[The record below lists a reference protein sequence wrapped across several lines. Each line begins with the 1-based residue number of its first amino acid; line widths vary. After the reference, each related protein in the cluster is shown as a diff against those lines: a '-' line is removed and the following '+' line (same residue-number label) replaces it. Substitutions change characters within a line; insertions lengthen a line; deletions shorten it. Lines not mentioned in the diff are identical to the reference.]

1 MSYDLNFWRYQ
12 SRIRL
17 VHKAV
22 YEHLSAGQH
31 VEGLEDLLIEDIVRK
46 VSKTFSG
53 WKQVD
58 DVTFDGGARGSFKIF
73 TTPQFFRVDGTGLS
87 GDEMNTFI
95 DIGSGFGCPLY
106 DSQAGQRYEI
116 Q

>member
-1 MSYDLNFWRYQ
+1 MSYDLNFWRYK

-22 YEHLSAGQH
+22 YEQLSAGQH
-31 VEGLEDLLIEDIVRK
+31 VDGLEDLPIEDIVRR
-46 VSKTFSG
+46 VNKTFSG
-53 WKQVD
+53 WKKVD
-58 DVTFDGGARGSFKIF
+58 DVTFDGGERGSFRLF
-73 TTPQFFRVDGTGLS
+73 TTPQFFRVDGSGLS
-87 GDEMNTFI
+87 GDEMNKFI
-95 DIGSGFGCPLY
+95 DICSEFGCPLY